1 MFPPGGRRTFP
12 PESRNVS
19 AGVRRGFRRVPWRF
33 AGKAGAG
40 LPRVTGAAVPMGPAP
55 ETAAALFPAV

>member
-1 MFPPGGRRTFP
+1 VGAARFRRSPATFP
-12 PESRNVS
+12 L
-19 AGVRRGFRRVPWRF
+19 GCGRGFRRVPWRF
-33 AGKAGAG
+33 AGKGGAG